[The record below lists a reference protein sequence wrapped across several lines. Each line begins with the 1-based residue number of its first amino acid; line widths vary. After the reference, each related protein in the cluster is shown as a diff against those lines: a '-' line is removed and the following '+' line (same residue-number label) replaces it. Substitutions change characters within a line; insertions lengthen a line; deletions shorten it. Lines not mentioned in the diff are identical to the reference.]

1 MIEKLKH
8 SSDLV
13 NLEPTSHLALFV
25 PNQRESKSGFWLEPD
40 STIEEYVNEGILKSG
55 VRTHQQYDDIV
66 IGVNSPDVQDTVE
79 LRLKTRMLKVKVPV
93 SGYVVI
99 LDVDEA
105 KTVHQLMDDICL
117 QLKITNNHNFSL
129 ARDKDPRE
137 VARSVRSKAKDKKER
152 RLSVQAVES
161 PGVAGLD

>member
-1 MIEKLKH
+1 
-8 SSDLV
+8 
-13 NLEPTSHLALFV
+13 
-25 PNQRESKSGFWLEPD
+25 
-40 STIEEYVNEGILKSG
+40 
-55 VRTHQQYDDIV
+55 
-66 IGVNSPDVQDTVE
+66 
-79 LRLKTRMLKVKVPV
+79 MLKVKVPV

-161 PGVAGLD
+161 TGVAAFR